1 MNVEQLRE
9 LSREELLQKKHD
21 LEEELFN
28 LRLRRVTRELEN
40 PLRLRTLRREKARI
54 LTLLRETELRVPTR
68 SAAKPQPELKK

>member
-54 LTLLRETELRVPTR
+54 LTLLRETQLPAQSR
-68 SAAKPQPELKK
+68 SAAQPQPERKK